1 MIPEQLERCV
11 FGALNAL
18 VRPAVR
24 RGFAGPCGTPFG
36 LVLLEHTGRKSG
48 RTYES
53 PLMAIRLGQRVLVST
68 VRDDRSE
75 WIRNLEADEETHVWV
90 NGRRR
95 PVRAEV
101 LRGGAL
107 TVSVLDPA

>member
-1 MIPEQLERCV
+1 MNAEKLERRLFDAV
-11 FGALNAL
+11 NTV

-24 RGFAGPCGTPFG
+24 RGFASPCVAPFG

-53 PLMAIRLGQRVLVST
+53 PLMALRLGRRVLVST

-75 WIRNLEADEETHVWV
+75 WMRNLEAGEDAHLWM

-95 PVRAEV
+95 RVRADV
-101 LRGGAL
+101 RRRPGLAI
-107 TVSVLDPA
+107 SVLEPV